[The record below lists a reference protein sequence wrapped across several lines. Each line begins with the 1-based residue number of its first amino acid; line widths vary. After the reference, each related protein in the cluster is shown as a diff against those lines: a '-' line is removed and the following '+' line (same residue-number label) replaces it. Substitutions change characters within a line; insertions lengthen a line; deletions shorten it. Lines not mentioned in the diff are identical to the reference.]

1 MRERARLL
9 GGTLVAGPDEGGGFV
24 VSARLPWKEN

>member
-1 MRERARLL
+1 MQERATLL
-9 GGTLVAGPDEGGGFV
+9 GGTLTAGPDAGGGFV